1 MKIES
6 KQKGFTLIEL
16 MIVIAIIGILASIAI
31 PQFAS
36 FRVKAFNAAAQADIK
51 NGNTVIEAIYSDVFS
66 YPVSTKGTVTAAKF
80 NWSSDV
86 FWAASKDVTL
96 GHATSST
103 VAKYAISSKHKA
115 GDVIHT
121 KTRLLQFATVTGA
134 TVKAGTAL
142 TTTNADAV
150 TAD

>member
-36 FRVKAFNAAAQADIK
+36 FRIKAFNSAAQADIK
-51 NGNTVIEAIYSDVFS
+51 NGNTVIEAIYSDVFE
-66 YPVSTKGTVTAAKF
+66 YPANAVAITSAKF

-86 FWAASKDVTL
+86 FWSASKDVML
-96 GHATSST
+96 GHVGSTST
-103 VAKYAISSKHKA
+103 YGIASKHKA
-115 GDVIHT
+115 GDLVQR
-121 KTRLLQFATVTGA
+121 KTRLTQFATADTIAAGTNLAA
-134 TVKAGTAL
+134 TVSATQ
-142 TTTNADAV
+142 V
-150 TAD
+150 PTAD